1 MARVVEF
8 RAKSSPSSTAGIR
21 LFGFRMPDKD
31 AAAGD
36 VGSGGGGRRY
46 ECQYC
51 CRDFA
56 NSQALGGHQNAH
68 KKERQQLRRRALLH
82 CPPPAAG
89 NLDLCPRSASLAS
102 ANWVVGYAPPPY
114 YNCTEAAVYGGG
126 LAPATGWCSD
136 ESRTIAGGAVVV
148 EGGAEDVIGLDLRLR
163 LAPAGF

>member
-1 MARVVEF
+1 MARVVEC
-8 RAKSSPSSTAGIR
+8 RAKSSPSGTAGLK
-21 LFGFRMPDKD
+21 LFGFRVPDKD

-36 VGSGGGGRRY
+36 VGGGGRKY

-51 CRDFA
+51 CREFS

-68 KKERQQLRRRALLH
+68 KKERRQLRRRVLLH
-82 CPPPAAG
+82 CPPPAAR
-89 NLDLCPRSASLAS
+89 NQLALCPRSASLAA
-102 ANWVVGYAPPPY
+102 ANWVVGYSPTPY

-126 LAPATGWCSD
+126 LAPAAGWCSD
-136 ESRTIAGGAVVV
+136 ESRTIDGGAVVV